1 MSVHYPDDEALREA
15 VKEWLEGQ
23 TEDFYFRGI
32 NSLPEKC
39 HKRIEL
45 SRDYIHRVRKKNEP
59 IVF

>member
-1 MSVHYPDDEALREA
+1 MPVHYPGNEALKEA

-32 NSLPEKC
+32 NSLAEKY

-45 SRDYIHRVRKKNEP
+45 NRDYIEK
-59 IVF
+59 